1 MNYMIELFNA
11 YGTKTVMIDSIV
23 EAYEYFFNAK
33 DSKKYSRG
41 HIVDITYGEVFA
53 EFGYY
58 D

>member
-1 MNYMIELFNA
+1 MIELFNA